1 MIRVWNQI
9 ICEDIG
15 LRILGNISAP
25 YVPYSLPDAKAGMI
39 FRVVKE
45 QSCLQLSDLLLG
57 PSVCS
62 FLDLVMYV
70 FVVIL

>member
-9 ICEDIG
+9 TCEDIG
-15 LRILGNISAP
+15 LRILGITSAP
-25 YVPYSLPDAKAGMI
+25 YVPYSLPDAKAGMT

-45 QSCLQLSDLLLG
+45 QSCLHLSDLLLG

-62 FLDLVMYV
+62 LLDLVMNV